1 MRTALVVWSDVVS
14 KDVLASDEVVMTAE
28 VVCTVSVVVPD
39 LHINVLFIKFI
50 KSQLQQLIA
59 EFSTV

>member
-50 KSQLQQLIA
+50 KSQLQQLIV

>member
-1 MRTALVVWSDVVS
+1 MRTALVFWSDVVS

-28 VVCTVSVVVPD
+28 VVSTVSVVVPD

-50 KSQLQQLIA
+50 KSQLQQLIQ
-59 EFSTV
+59 